1 MGQGLYRDLSCPTWG
16 SGMSWINFLE
26 QEEIP
31 AKGGAAVWA
40 HAHIHHCIKKVT
52 NYSFRQS
59 CK

>member
-31 AKGGAAVWA
+31 AKGGAAVC
-40 HAHIHHCIKKVT
+40 HVGYYIKKVT
-52 NYSFRQS
+52 NYSFQQS
-59 CK
+59 YK